1 MWAILPETYYD
12 WKLGSDHI
20 HKKKAT
26 FFLLPVR
33 VSP

>member
-12 WKLGSDHI
+12 PKLGCGHI

-26 FFLLPVR
+26 FFLVPVR
-33 VSP
+33 VSR